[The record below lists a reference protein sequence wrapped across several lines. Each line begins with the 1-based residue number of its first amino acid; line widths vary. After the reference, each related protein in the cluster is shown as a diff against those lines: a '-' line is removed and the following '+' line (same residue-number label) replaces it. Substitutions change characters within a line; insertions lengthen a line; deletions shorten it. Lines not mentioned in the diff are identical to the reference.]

1 MPNIE
6 NNTVLIGG
14 MGYVGSAIV
23 DYFNSKDMATT
34 IIDNN
39 IYNKKIN
46 EKKNNQYINIDT
58 RKVDDLL
65 KYKIFQIKI

>member
-23 DYFNSKDMATT
+23 DYFNSKDMSTT
-34 IIDNN
+34 VIDNN
-39 IYNKKIN
+39 IYSKK
-46 EKKNNQYINIDT
+46 KSRKN
-58 RKVDDLL
+58 
-65 KYKIFQIKI
+65 